1 MCLDKVYKFF
11 SILDDSKLNKYSPL
25 IKLRLRA
32 SNKDFTLYR
41 ATIKLDQLIGKIYSF
56 LLLISHTLFW
66 INKYMNEFEM
76 KRILIFALFKNYEVN
91 VIMMKKIKKF
101 QKNFN
106 EIEIH
111 KIPNFNP
118 ENDREL
124 NKKDEDT
131 YRIWTK
137 ENLVN
142 EPDDSS
148 KSILL

>member
-1 MCLDKVYKFF
+1 
-11 SILDDSKLNKYSPL
+11 
-25 IKLRLRA
+25 
-32 SNKDFTLYR
+32 
-41 ATIKLDQLIGKIYSF
+41 
-56 LLLISHTLFW
+56 
-66 INKYMNEFEM
+66 MNEFEM